1 MKRNYNLFLSIP
13 GVAILAIA
21 SPVLAEADSRRPI
34 IFEADA
40 SVWSAPAGQGKSGA
54 GEPVVA
60 GASAHSATTSKASR
74 KTSSTAEVP
83 AGLKASIA
91 RHAAAH
97 GVPVSLAHAVIKV
110 ESRFNPRAS
119 NAGNYGLMQIR
130 HQTARGVGYT
140 GSAAGLLD
148 AETNLRYGMAYLA
161 QAWRAAGGDTCGTI
175 MRYQSGLGATRM
187 SGANRAYCSKVRS
200 YVAQG

>member
-1 MKRNYNLFLSIP
+1 MTRDYNLFLPIL
-13 GVAILAIA
+13 GVSLLAIA

-34 IFEADA
+34 IFEADV
-40 SVWSAPAGQGKSGA
+40 SPWFSPAGQGKSQA
-54 GEPVVA
+54 GETVTAGLPAQPV
-60 GASAHSATTSKASR
+60 TSRKDSR
-74 KTSSTAEVP
+74 KTSSAAEVP
-83 AGLKASIA
+83 SGLKASIA

-97 GVPVSLAHAVIKV
+97 GIPVALAQAVIKV

-140 GSAAGLLD
+140 GSTAGLLD

-161 QAWRAAGGDTCGTI
+161 QAYRAAGGETCGTI